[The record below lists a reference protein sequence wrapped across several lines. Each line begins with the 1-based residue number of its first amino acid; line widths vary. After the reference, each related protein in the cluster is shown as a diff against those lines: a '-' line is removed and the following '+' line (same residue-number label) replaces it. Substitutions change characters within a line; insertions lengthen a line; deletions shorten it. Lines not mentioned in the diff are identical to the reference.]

1 MVNSPWQVQAAR
13 KEGLRAVEYPNSALV
28 REPIVTHSY
37 QAIDADGHILEPL
50 DLWDHYI
57 DPKFHERRPRFLIDE
72 NGKERLGVEGK
83 LLGNPRG
90 IGSLGSVGVRQG
102 AVKPDTLKYGEGKKG
117 GFDPHARIV
126 DMNLDGIDAAFLY
139 PRLGPVRGGVE
150 GPRLAAGMC
159 RAYNRWLADYCKP
172 YPDRLFGVAMLPMQS
187 VDLAV
192 DEMRYAREKLGM
204 RGGFLRPNPYH
215 GKKMISDPMYESF
228 WMMAEELDFSIGFH
242 EGSTTAMPTVGVD
255 RFEGD
260 RAARHMIS
268 HTMEMMLAAMAV
280 IWGGVV
286 DRHPR
291 LRVAFL
297 ESGGGWIAPW
307 LDRMD
312 RHFDDQGFN
321 DSGLTTRP
329 SDLFRRNCWIS
340 FEPVEGSLRVLA
352 DYIGPTK
359 IMWATDY
366 PHRDGF
372 FPGAPDMV
380 RERLKGTSPETHHG
394 VLAGGAMGFY
404 GLN

>member
-1 MVNSPWQVQAAR
+1 MPMT
-13 KEGLRAVEYPNSALV
+13 RAYDVV
-28 REPIVTHSY
+28 
-37 QAIDADGHILEPL
+37 DADGHILEPL

-57 DPKFHERRPRFLIDE
+57 DPAFHERRPRFLIDE

-102 AVKPDTLKYGEGKKG
+102 AVKPDTLKYAEGKKG

-126 DMNLDGIDAAFLY
+126 DMDADGIDAAFLY
-139 PRLGPVRGGVE
+139 PSLGLFAGAVSDPE
-150 GPRLAAGMC
+150 LAAAMC

-187 VDLAV
+187 VDLAI
-192 DEMRYAREKLGM
+192 DEMRYAREALGM

-215 GKKMISDPMYESF
+215 GNKMISDPMYEKF
-228 WMMAEELDFSIGFH
+228 WTMAEELDFSIGFH

-255 RFEGD
+255 RFEAD

-268 HTMEMMLAAMAV
+268 HTMEMMLAALSV

-297 ESGGGWIAPW
+297 ESGGGWMAPW

-312 RHFDDQGFN
+312 RHFDDLGFN
-321 DSGLTTRP
+321 ESAPKMRP
-329 SDLFRRNCWIS
+329 SELFQRNCWIS
-340 FEPVEGSLRVLA
+340 FEPVESSIGILA
-352 DYIGPTK
+352 DYIGANK

-366 PHRDGF
+366 PHQDGF

-380 RERLKGTSPETHHG
+380 RERLKGTSPATQHG
-394 VLAGGAMGFY
+394 VLAGGALGFY
-404 GLN
+404 GMN